1 MRLFTFII
9 IFIASFTL
17 GCKSEAA
24 QRAEAQARMNADVEK
39 RIVDYTAILQENC
52 RKRALEQAIIV
63 ADSLVIQQA
72 RLSGDTL
79 FKPLRPD
86 KPETQILIDTTPVK
100 PFLKNPKDTILKKSK
115 Q

>member
-1 MRLFTFII
+1 MRYFVFII
-9 IFIASFTL
+9 VFFSVFHF

-24 QRAEAQARMNADVEK
+24 QRAQAEARMNAEVEK
-39 RIVDYTAILQENC
+39 RIVEYTAVLKENC
-52 RKRALEQAIIV
+52 RKRTLEQAIIV
-63 ADSLVIQQA
+63 ADSLIIQAA

-86 KPETQILIDTTPVK
+86 KPETQLLIDTTPVK